1 MASLEQL
8 PQALLAA
15 IDEVKQVGPSR
26 TEELEV
32 ACWVE
37 LGALLD
43 HYAAEAAASTETE
56 QQQVAAPRLS
66 AELLGLLPHEMPSS
80 LGQSAKWPDGF
91 SPLRMLE
98 LLDHA
103 SGSERVDPSYPT
115 WRRGMRLSFA
125 LADVLVQIYGGDGSA
140 DGRGGRDGSAVDAD
154 PPQEG
159 GLAKLLQEILEAPST
174 TDRLRLALRT
184 MRHVRVG
191 SV

>member
-91 SPLRMLE
+91 SPCACWSCSITPAARSVST
-98 LLDHA
+98 H
-103 SGSERVDPSYPT
+103 RI
-115 WRRGMRLSFA
+115 
-125 LADVLVQIYGGDGSA
+125 Q
-140 DGRGGRDGSAVDAD
+140 RGG
-154 PPQEG
+154 
-159 GLAKLLQEILEAPST
+159 EAC
-174 TDRLRLALRT
+174 
-184 MRHVRVG
+184 G
-191 SV
+191 